1 MFRAR
6 SIQSSLSIKDKILSI
21 DYILV
26 ISIFILGLTSI
37 LAMYSTDGGELKYH
51 TKSHILRFFVFFSMF
66 LTLSFIQIRFWHSQS
81 YLIYILFFILLL
93 GVKYFGLTSSGSKRW
108 LDLYFMNLQPSELM
122 KIGLILFLALLTFS
136 CVGTSSVGIFGSG
149 VSVAYDPRTVGMQ
162 IDDSIMQKNLIGRL
176 TLTDKKYIISISAKV
191 LDGNIYLSG
200 KVDEP
205 EEKLKIIK
213 MAWETKGARSV
224 QSTVTIKGNNNFKST
239 AKDILITSQLRT
251 ALIFNKLTK
260 ATNYTIDTINGKI
273 YIFGIAMTKKEK
285 EKVISEADQIHGVK
299 DVIPSIYLV
308 EELSRN
314 KN

>member
-1 MFRAR
+1 MKN
-6 SIQSSLSIKDKILSI
+6 I
-21 DYILV
+21 
-26 ISIFILGLTSI
+26 
-37 LAMYSTDGGELKYH
+37 
-51 TKSHILRFFVFFSMF
+51 
-66 LTLSFIQIRFWHSQS
+66 
-81 YLIYILFFILLL
+81 FFIL
-93 GVKYFGLTSSGSKRW
+93 V
-108 LDLYFMNLQPSELM
+108 
-122 KIGLILFLALLTFS
+122 LALLTFS

-239 AKDILITSQLRT
+239 AKDILITSQL
-251 ALIFNKLTK
+251 KL
-260 ATNYTIDTINGKI
+260 
-273 YIFGIAMTKKEK
+273 
-285 EKVISEADQIHGVK
+285 
-299 DVIPSIYLV
+299 
-308 EELSRN
+308 R
-314 KN
+314 

>member
-1 MFRAR
+1 MKN
-6 SIQSSLSIKDKILSI
+6 I
-21 DYILV
+21 
-26 ISIFILGLTSI
+26 
-37 LAMYSTDGGELKYH
+37 
-51 TKSHILRFFVFFSMF
+51 
-66 LTLSFIQIRFWHSQS
+66 
-81 YLIYILFFILLL
+81 FFILL
-93 GVKYFGLTSSGSKRW
+93 
-108 LDLYFMNLQPSELM
+108 
-122 KIGLILFLALLTFS
+122 LALLTFS
-136 CVGTSSVGIFGSG
+136 CVGTSSVGIFGSC
-149 VSVAYDPRTVGMQ
+149 VSIAYDPRTVGMQ

-224 QSTVTIKGNNNFKST
+224 QSTVTIKGNSNFKST

-299 DVIPSIYLV
+299 EVIPSIYLV

>member
-1 MFRAR
+1 MFK
-6 SIQSSLSIKDKILSI
+6 IKKNMKNI
-21 DYILV
+21 
-26 ISIFILGLTSI
+26 
-37 LAMYSTDGGELKYH
+37 
-51 TKSHILRFFVFFSMF
+51 
-66 LTLSFIQIRFWHSQS
+66 
-81 YLIYILFFILLL
+81 FFIL
-93 GVKYFGLTSSGSKRW
+93 
-108 LDLYFMNLQPSELM
+108 
-122 KIGLILFLALLTFS
+122 ILALLTFS

-149 VSVAYDPRTVGMQ
+149 VSIAYDPRTVGMQ

-239 AKDILITSQLRT
+239 AKDILITSQLKT
-251 ALIFNKLTK
+251 VLIFNKLTK

>member
-1 MFRAR
+1 MFKNKKKMKNFLLIA
-6 SIQSSLSIKDKILSI
+6 IIIFLLS
-21 DYILV
+21 
-26 ISIFILGLTSI
+26 
-37 LAMYSTDGGELKYH
+37 
-51 TKSHILRFFVFFSMF
+51 
-66 LTLSFIQIRFWHSQS
+66 
-81 YLIYILFFILLL
+81 
-93 GVKYFGLTSSGSKRW
+93 
-108 LDLYFMNLQPSELM
+108 
-122 KIGLILFLALLTFS
+122 S

-149 VSVAYDPRTVGMQ
+149 VSIAYDPRTVGMQ

-176 TLTDKKYIISISAKV
+176 TLSDKKYIINIKAKV

-224 QSTVTIKGNNNFKST
+224 QSTVTIKGKTTFKNT

-260 ATNYTIDTINGKI
+260 ATNYTIDTIKGKV
-273 YIFGIAMTKKEK
+273 YIFGIAMTKDEK
-285 EKVISEADQIHGVK
+285 EKVISEANQIHGVEE
-299 DVIPSIYLV
+299 VVPSIYLV
-308 EELSRN
+308 EELSRH

>member
-1 MFRAR
+1 MKN
-6 SIQSSLSIKDKILSI
+6 I
-21 DYILV
+21 
-26 ISIFILGLTSI
+26 
-37 LAMYSTDGGELKYH
+37 
-51 TKSHILRFFVFFSMF
+51 
-66 LTLSFIQIRFWHSQS
+66 
-81 YLIYILFFILLL
+81 FFILLL
-93 GVKYFGLTSSGSKRW
+93 
-108 LDLYFMNLQPSELM
+108 
-122 KIGLILFLALLTFS
+122 ILLTFS

-149 VSVAYDPRTVGMQ
+149 VSIAYDPRTVGMQ

-224 QSTVTIKGNNNFKST
+224 QSTVTIKGNINFKST

-299 DVIPSIYLV
+299 DVIASIYLV

>member
-1 MFRAR
+1 MFK
-6 SIQSSLSIKDKILSI
+6 IKKKMKNI
-21 DYILV
+21 
-26 ISIFILGLTSI
+26 
-37 LAMYSTDGGELKYH
+37 
-51 TKSHILRFFVFFSMF
+51 
-66 LTLSFIQIRFWHSQS
+66 
-81 YLIYILFFILLL
+81 FFIL
-93 GVKYFGLTSSGSKRW
+93 V
-108 LDLYFMNLQPSELM
+108 
-122 KIGLILFLALLTFS
+122 LALLTFS

-213 MAWETKGARSV
+213 MAWETKGVRSV